1 MDPKRPVLA
10 EHPGNK
16 QGSSNR
22 NSAGGDQFT
31 NPGGY
36 QDMPPIGFSGRSPMM
51 YGGGKLDSQTCLI
64 MVVNFIVQV
73 YHIENTSPCAGF
85 KLMTSVVVSTDC
97 TGRCK
102 TNYHTIT
109 TTRIVWRYQRG
120 NKNLQVK
127 EGQTMQW
134 PNKKEQKDKQR
145 STKYYTEI

>member
-109 TTRIVWRYQRG
+109 TTRIV
-120 NKNLQVK
+120 
-127 EGQTMQW
+127 
-134 PNKKEQKDKQR
+134 
-145 STKYYTEI
+145 